1 MKITVFCNAG
11 LSSGLIVERMRKIS
25 PDDDINAFQSTKME
39 VELPKADVV
48 LVSPALR
55 FMLSKAEKLAKPYGI
70 PCGVIDM
77 KAYGFGDG
85 EAVYK
90 QAVQMK
96 EKADKEKK

>member
-11 LSSGLIVERMRKIS
+11 LSSGLIVERMRKLS
-25 PDDDINAFQSTKME
+25 PNDDITAYQSTKME
-39 VELPKADVV
+39 AELPKADVV
-48 LVSPALR
+48 LLSPALR
-55 FMLSKAEKLAKPYGI
+55 FMLDKAKKLAEANKI

-90 QAVQMK
+90 QVQQMID
-96 EKADKEKK
+96 EKRG

>member
-11 LSSGLIVERMRKIS
+11 LSSGMIVERMKKIA
-25 PDDDINAFQSTKME
+25 PEDDINAFQSTKME

-48 LVSPALR
+48 LLSPALR

-77 KAYGFGDG
+77 KAYGLGDG
-85 EAVYK
+85 ATVYK
-90 QAVQMK
+90 QAQQMK
-96 EKADKEKK
+96 ANAK

>member
-11 LSSGLIVERMRKIS
+11 LSSGLIVERMKKIA
-25 PDDDINAFQSTKME
+25 PDDDINAYQATKME
-39 VELPKADVV
+39 DELPKADVI
-48 LVSPALR
+48 LLSPALR

-85 EAVYK
+85 ETVYK
-90 QAVQMK
+90 QAQQMK
-96 EKADKEKK
+96 ANAK